1 MSEESSTRA
10 GRLLRRVLSFE
21 VIFAVAALALVAWL
35 LFVPPTVGLAD
46 NGDFARAMVFFDL
59 AHKPNE
65 WGERYFAYVNT
76 SYVFDR
82 TEARRYASP
91 DFPSSE
97 LIFVAAAVAVNRL
110 AGASTFDLRVLGAL
124 HTVAFAIAV
133 FLLLKAVPRKRP
145 AVVLIAAVL
154 GLVVFTDV
162 AYVAY
167 FNSFYSEAASLIFL
181 VLLIAAGYH
190 AGAHGW
196 GLSSVVLYTAAAI
209 AFVLSKYQ
217 NLVLLPLLL
226 LFAAFMVRGRSQKEV
241 AGYLAVALLA
251 CFGAYRW
258 FMLSPAA
265 VDEAVLY
272 NSVFNGILVDS
283 PTPREDLIALG
294 LNPELARHAGTT
306 AFQPESPRFDA
317 TLMSDFRR
325 NVTVGRIAAFYV
337 SHPLRLAAALNRT
350 VARSFDTRPP
360 QLGNLP
366 RDAGRPEGASSGAWA
381 MWSTFRAAALP
392 RSLWFV
398 FLVAATH
405 LFFVLKA
412 WSRVTDATD
421 RSRLAWT
428 SLLPVLA
435 IAQLVLITA
444 SDGVSDLVK
453 HAYLFNLLFDAML
466 VAIAARGIV
475 WFMRPSER
483 RQAAL
488 AKESGV

>member
-1 MSEESSTRA
+1 MPEEPSSRA
-10 GRLLRRVLSFE
+10 VRVLRRVVNFE
-21 VIFAVAALALVAWL
+21 VTFAAVALVLIAWL

-59 AHKPNE
+59 THKPKK

-82 TEARRYASP
+82 TEARRYAAP

-97 LIFVAAAVAVNRL
+97 LIFVAAAVAVSRL
-110 AGASTFDLRVLGAL
+110 AGAATFDLRVLGAV
-124 HTVAFAIAV
+124 HTLAFTLAV
-133 FLLLKAVPRKRP
+133 YLLLKAVRMKRP
-145 AVVLIAAVL
+145 ASAVIAAVL
-154 GLVVFTDV
+154 GLIVFTDV

-190 AGAHGW
+190 ASSRGW
-196 GLSSVVLYTAAAI
+196 APASVVLYVAAAT
-209 AFVLSKYQ
+209 AFVLAKYQ
-217 NLVLLPLLL
+217 NLVLLPFLL
-226 LFAAFMVRGRSQKEV
+226 LFAACMVRGRSQKEV

-251 CFGAYRW
+251 CYGGYRW

-283 PTPREDLIALG
+283 PTPKEDLIAFG
-294 LNPELARHAGTT
+294 LDPELARHAGTT
-306 AFQPESPRFDA
+306 AFQPDSPRFDGA
-317 TLMSDFRR
+317 LMSDFRR
-325 NVTVGRIAAFYV
+325 KVTVGRIAAFYA

-350 VARSFDTRPP
+350 VASSFETRPRR
-360 QLGNLP
+360 LGNFA
-366 RDAGRPEGASSGAWA
+366 RDAGRPAGASSGGWA
-381 MWSTFRAAALP
+381 MWSTFRAAVLP

-398 FLVAATH
+398 FVVAA
-405 LFFVLKA
+405 LYLMFLLSA
-412 WSRVTDATD
+412 WLRVSDPAD

-435 IAQLVLITA
+435 LAQLLLITI
-444 SDGVSDLVK
+444 SDGVSDVVK
-453 HAYLFNLLFDAML
+453 HAYLFNLLFDGML
-466 VAIAARGIV
+466 VAIAAHGIV
-475 WFMRPSER
+475 WFMRPAER

-488 AKESGV
+488 VKESGV